1 MSEETKSGKEVIS
14 EFFAEIRNLEGVD
27 EKTIEKLISLHGENK
42 LTDIHVQNAMDELLQ
57 EELDKMGGEKDGK
70 D

>member
-14 EFFAEIRNLEGVD
+14 EFFAEIRSLEGVD
-27 EKTIEKLISLHGENK
+27 EKTIEKLISLRGENK
-42 LTDIHVQNAMDELLQ
+42 LTDTNVQNAMYELLR
-57 EELDKMGGEKDGK
+57 EELDEMEGEKDGK

>member
-14 EFFAEIRNLEGVD
+14 EFFAEIRSLEGVD

-42 LTDIHVQNAMDELLQ
+42 LTDTNVQNAMEELLQ
-57 EELDKMGGEKDGK
+57 EELKDIGEKDGK

>member
-14 EFFAEIRNLEGVD
+14 EFFAEIRSLEGVD

-42 LTDIHVQNAMDELLQ
+42 LTDTNVQNAMDELLR
-57 EELDKMGGEKDGK
+57 EELDEMEGEKDGK